1 MGATKAVVFDCDGTL
16 LRSMDVWHAME
27 SGLARQAGIRLDPQ
41 QVEQLNANTL
51 SQTVAFFHDRYGVGE
66 SRDELFADA
75 FALLLAGY
83 RERVVA
89 RAGAS
94 DLALALRSRG
104 LLLAVASS
112 SPRVFLEAGL
122 ERAGMLDLFD
132 LVVSAEDEG
141 ASKRDPRFFLRL
153 ADRLG
158 ASPDAIWGID
168 DSVYAIRAMDE
179 AGYSTVG
186 IYDTDEAGTFEEL
199 RLAAHRAV
207 REFAE
212 LPYEGL
218 LRTVKETKVRRRSME
233 SAESNVGI
241 LESNSFDMRRVDE
254 LDGTLRDLV
263 ERRKALGSCYR
274 LFYQKPLHLV
284 RGEGCRLFDADGTEY
299 LDMYNNIPSMG
310 HSNPYVTRAVTDQL
324 QLINTHTRYVHENI
338 LDYAERL
345 LKTLPDGIDRI
356 MFMCSGSEANDLAVR
371 CVQSYTGGEG
381 IIVTAEAYHGNTAL
395 ISGLSPSIGN
405 EVAMSPTMRMIP
417 TPDTYRLG
425 TEDIGDWMC
434 ARIREQIADMRR
446 HGIKFAGV
454 LFDSIFSSDGVIP
467 GKPGFLQPV
476 VDLVHEEGGL
486 YIADE
491 VQPGFCRTGEAFWG
505 FGRHGITPDVVTMGK
520 PMANGIAC
528 SAMAI
533 REDVLDAFAKSAPYF
548 NTFAGNPVAMAAA
561 QAVLRYI
568 EDFAMLDHVRVMGDR
583 LLAAVRQLAGD
594 HRCLGDVRGAG
605 LFLGVDIVRP
615 GTTEA
620 DRETAVKLIEVLR
633 ENRVLISLCG
643 AYGNVLKIRPPLV
656 FGEDDLWFFI
666 EALDA
671 SLSAVEEG

>member
-51 SQTVAFFHDRYGVGE
+51 SQTVAFFHDRYGVGK

-83 RERVVA
+83 RERVAA

-122 ERAGMLDLFD
+122 GRAGMLDLFD

-233 SAESNVGI
+233 LAESNVGI

-505 FGRHGITPDVVTMGK
+505 FDRHGITPDVVTMGK
-520 PMANGIAC
+520 PMANA
-528 SAMAI
+528 
-533 REDVLDAFAKSAPYF
+533 LPWPFAKTCSMRSRSARP
-548 NTFAGNPVAMAAA
+548 TSTPLPATRSPWRQPRRCFAISRTLPCSTMFASWATGCLPRCGSWRATIAAWVTCVARGCSWAWTPCGPAPPRRIA
-561 QAVLRYI
+561 
-568 EDFAMLDHVRVMGDR
+568 R
-583 LLAAVRQLAGD
+583 L
-594 HRCLGDVRGAG
+594 
-605 LFLGVDIVRP
+605 P
-615 GTTEA
+615 
-620 DRETAVKLIEVLR
+620 
-633 ENRVLISLCG
+633 
-643 AYGNVLKIRPPLV
+643 
-656 FGEDDLWFFI
+656 
-666 EALDA
+666 
-671 SLSAVEEG
+671 